1 MLVSVWMVQLIA
13 GCLHTVADLCLL
25 DVDDY
30 LFLCTTH

>member
-13 GCLHTVADLCLL
+13 GCLHAVDLCLL